1 MTEAKIWWRLARA
14 TLAMLRGQPHPG
26 SRASLPGRETIKLVV
41 PFGQPAPGT
50 PQAFSDFIAAEVRK
64 WEAIARTAGIERQ

>member
-1 MTEAKIWWRLARA
+1 LRCSGGSHTPVRAQAYPAK
-14 TLAMLRGQPHPG
+14 
-26 SRASLPGRETIKLVV
+26 TIKLVV